1 MLKISAE
8 FPDRRAKAFK
18 AFLEKARQ
26 IPGYY
31 EKRDARG
38 RVSHAIDFT
47 ERTYAKILDG
57 FGDLLQNT
65 WGGTFYVNGAPL
77 RLTHLWQRY
86 LRSADVMDAA
96 CCPECKT
103 PLSRLPINVIFIMKP
118 GPRITVE
125 HVIRCTCGADITRLY
140 GTAHAIYTAKTPTE
154 LVRKARE

>member
-18 AFLEKARQ
+18 AFLEKARR

-31 EKRDARG
+31 EKRDAAG
-38 RVSHAIDFT
+38 RISHAIDFT

-86 LRSADVMDAA
+86 LRAADVMDAVR
-96 CCPECKT
+96 CPSCNA
-103 PLSRLPINVIFIMKP
+103 PLSSLPLDVIFLMKPSLPIE
-118 GPRITVE
+118 VE
-125 HVIRCTCGADITRLY
+125 YVIRCTCGADITELY
-140 GTAHAIYTAKTPTE
+140 GTAHAVYTAKTPE
-154 LVRKARE
+154 DLVRKARD